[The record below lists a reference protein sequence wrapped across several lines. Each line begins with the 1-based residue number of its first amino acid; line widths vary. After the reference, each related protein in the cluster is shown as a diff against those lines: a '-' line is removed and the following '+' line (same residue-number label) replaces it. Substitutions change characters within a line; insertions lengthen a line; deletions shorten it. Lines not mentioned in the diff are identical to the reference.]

1 MKKLSIDEQNVNYS
15 FGHILIIFAMLAL
28 LIVSNIYIMIP
39 LLANVTDTFL
49 ITTTEATL
57 SISVFS
63 FFYAFGLIFF
73 GSVSERFGLK
83 ETICT
88 GLFALIVLMIVNYF
102 VTNFTIFLIV
112 RGLQGFVGAS
122 FAPVS
127 FIYVLNV
134 LSKKHQGI
142 TIGVINTGFLSAGVI
157 GQVLSSSVNLLFHWQ
172 AIFLTLAFLYSLLFI
187 YSLKKLA
194 RPHKKRQQRS
204 LSKLLTT
211 LVKLPWRSDLRRL
224 YFVTFT
230 TLLAFVAYYTTLE
243 SLFVQ
248 SLSLS
253 PKTTIFVRAIG
264 LLGLILTI
272 YSGRIAT
279 RFGFKNTIIIGLLLT
294 LIGLFLSGIINIY
307 FIALGS
313 VTLVAGTAIIIPSL
327 IQLIG
332 NRGGKN
338 RSLTISMYSFILL
351 LGASFSSVISLFDNY
366 YSKLLTLSLL
376 LLLSML
382 SIILEKRRSTL

>member
-15 FGHILIIFAMLAL
+15 LGHILFIFALLAI
-28 LIVSNIYIMIP
+28 LIVSNLYIMIP
-39 LLANVTDTFL
+39 LLANVVDTFL

-73 GSVSERFGLK
+73 GSISERFGLK

-88 GLFALIVLMIVNYF
+88 GLLALILLMIVNYF
-102 VTNFTIFLIV
+102 VTNFTLFLIV
-112 RGLQGFVGAS
+112 RGLQGFWAAS

-127 FIYVLNV
+127 FIYVLSV
-134 LSKKHQGI
+134 LSKKHHGI

-157 GQVLSSSVNLLFHWQ
+157 GQVLSSAVNLFFHWQ
-172 AIFLTLAFLYSLLFI
+172 AIFLTLALLYSLLFI

-194 RPHKKRQQRS
+194 RPLKKRQPRT
-204 LSKLLTT
+204 LYKLLAI

-224 YFVTFT
+224 YFITFN
-230 TLLAFVAYYTTLE
+230 TLLVFVAFYTTLE
-243 SLFVQ
+243 GLFQ
-248 SLSLS
+248 QTLSLS
-253 PKTTIFVRAIG
+253 PKTIILVRAIG
-264 LLGLILTI
+264 LFGLIITI

-279 RFGFKNTIIIGLLLT
+279 RFGFNNTIIIGLLLT

-332 NRGGKN
+332 NRGGEN

-351 LGASFSSVISLFDNY
+351 LGASFSSGISLFSNY
-366 YSKLLTLSLL
+366 YSKLLTLSFL
-376 LLLSML
+376 LLLSLL